1 MKIAEFNLW
10 VTLENSMLRFIG
22 TVHAMTARVAINVA
36 AGWVRWL
43 LRLQLLDCTILG
55 GAGRERER
63 QRMEKILLCNHISYS
78 NKKKCDI
85 YCIAVHYEL

>member
-43 LRLQLLDCTILG
+43 LRLPPTLG
-55 GAGRERER
+55 LYYSGWGGERARETKNGKNTSL
-63 QRMEKILLCNHISYS
+63 QPY
-78 NKKKCDI
+78 
-85 YCIAVHYEL
+85 

>member
-22 TVHAMTARVAINVA
+22 AVHAMTARVAINVA
-36 AGWVRWL
+36 AGWVGWL
-43 LRLQLLDCTILG
+43 LRLPPTLGLYYSGWG

-78 NKKKCDI
+78 N
-85 YCIAVHYEL
+85 